1 LPFLLKLK
9 RERFIEELET
19 FSKQVEEL
27 NNCGEIS
34 ELPKFYKK
42 AQILEQKLMAANERI
57 EQFNS
62 EEEAFGYEPT
72 QYPLRLQTLN
82 TLQPFSK
89 LYEIGVEFTNK
100 HKDWMEGSMQKV
112 IPDQV
117 EQDVGNYWRQLFKL
131 ERQFQNQPMPRKLAA
146 KLRSKVDEFKEHL
159 PLVTTLFNPGN

>member
-1 LPFLLKLK
+1 M
-9 RERFIEELET
+9 
-19 FSKQVEEL
+19 EEL

-34 ELPKFYKK
+34 ELPKYFKK
-42 AQILEQKLMAANERI
+42 AQNLEQKLMAANERI

-62 EEEAFGYEPT
+62 EEEAFNYEAT

-100 HKDWMEGSMQKV
+100 FKDWMEGPMQKV

-146 KLRSKVDEFKEHL
+146 KLRSKVDEFKENL
-159 PLVTTLFNPGN
+159 PLVMTLFNPGKDN